1 MHCSNCNLEKED
13 YARIKVEI
21 IDKKSREVIE
31 TMYGEVICVE
41 CIKKRYKERQK
52 IRVYV

>member
-21 IDKKSREVIE
+21 IDKKSREIIE